1 MDRGSWW
8 VIVHRV
14 AKSRTQFSVN
24 ESRAAQEQWRK
35 GHGVS
40 WKFIRGPQLSK
51 TQGITHFFFFLG
63 KNWIYL
69 ERNTLHRQSVGHL
82 RRREQPRTKLLT
94 MAFKALSALPCPASS
109 QLLADPRGK
118 PCLLLP
124 CLCKG
129 CLPSHLLCPHAYT
142 ALCVR
147 VCPAGLSS
155 WDSTGHLLF

>member
-1 MDRGSWW
+1 MRLRFLMFHCRQNSERDKVMDKKW
-8 VIVHRV
+8 
-14 AKSRTQFSVN
+14 N
-24 ESRAAQEQWRK
+24 
-35 GHGVS
+35 
-40 WKFIRGPQLSK
+40 
-51 TQGITHFFFFLG
+51 
-63 KNWIYL
+63 YL

-82 RRREQPRTKLLT
+82 RRREQPRAKILT

-155 WDSTGHLLF
+155 WDSTGHLLFWPLSMPWLRLKLREHHPPGNFIKINTINTQLLVTQWV